1 MPRACHILTVEFAVN
16 IERMRALRYKHEKT
30 GSYIIAI
37 FLAGIIMGSLFSNTL
52 DPSMDTQAAE
62 IASLVSN
69 FISNTNNN
77 GLSKAYLL
85 GSSLL
90 TYGKQVILIWLFGL
104 FPITIPL
111 IGLLVGVQGFSYGFT
126 TAFFVMEYNLK
137 GFLLCLGAYGMQG
150 TVFVLI
156 MFLLATE
163 AVRFGRKD
171 RPVSPKI
178 YAIYLLVALA
188 SVSLIA
194 IYETYGAPI
203 IIQGIMTRF
212 F

>member
-1 MPRACHILTVEFAVN
+1 
-16 IERMRALRYKHEKT
+16 MRALGQKHERT
-30 GSYIIAI
+30 GIYIVAI
-37 FLAGIIMGSLFSNTL
+37 FLAGIIIGSLFSNTL
-52 DPSMDTQAAE
+52 DPSIDKQAAE
-62 IASLVSN
+62 ISGLVSN
-69 FISNTNNN
+69 FISTTNNN
-77 GLSKAYLL
+77 GLPRAYLL
-85 GSSLL
+85 SSSLL

-111 IGLLVGVQGFSYGFT
+111 IGLLVGIQGFSYGFT

-137 GFLLCLGAYGMQG
+137 GFLLCLGAYGVQG

-178 YAIYLLVALA
+178 YLTYLFAAIVGISLV
-188 SVSLIA
+188 SV
-194 IYETYGAPI
+194 YETYGAPM
-203 IIQGIMTRF
+203 IIQEIMIRF